1 MLRSFDQIKRL
12 KEWNCPQ
19 VIADAGLYSWNREA
33 REFLRLSG
41 VTRDTLPYEC
51 SLKEWKER
59 GTQGSECVI
68 YGRIPLMITAQ
79 CLKKNSSGC
88 THLSAVT
95 TLTDRR
101 KAAFPVR
108 NECAFCYNTIY
119 NSVPLELISLSQ
131 ELLKLPL
138 RSLRLSFTTESGPQT
153 EQLLRAAGEILGPFL
168 TDAGEAGEK
177 AAVSGSGAI
186 GHRRLPEQITRGHYR
201 KGVE

>member
-1 MLRSFDQIKRL
+1 
-12 KEWNCPQ
+12 
-19 VIADAGLYSWNREA
+19 
-33 REFLRLSG
+33 
-41 VTRDTLPYEC
+41 
-51 SLKEWKER
+51 
-59 GTQGSECVI
+59 
-68 YGRIPLMITAQ
+68 
-79 CLKKNSSGC
+79 
-88 THLSAVT
+88 VT

-138 RSLRLSFTTESGPQT
+138 RSLRLSFTTESGLQT

>member
-1 MLRSFDQIKRL
+1 
-12 KEWNCPQ
+12 
-19 VIADAGLYSWNREA
+19 
-33 REFLRLSG
+33 
-41 VTRDTLPYEC
+41 
-51 SLKEWKER
+51 
-59 GTQGSECVI
+59 
-68 YGRIPLMITAQ
+68 MITAQ

-186 GHRRLPEQITRGHYR
+186 GHGDDGLDRTHGAVGADVLAIDAAIDTVHPNDDVLSEYEARGVVAYR
-201 KGVE
+201 PSIDI